1 MFGYLGFFKNYR
13 AAPRGAWR
21 NARGRACSPGPFDGR
36 AGPALLK
43 VGPLGEPSLPFGT
56 RGDVECTIGA
66 AAPFEKSG
74 KGCLAAGIPFFTAAC
89 QAGVAKRIGWS
100 RTCSGNGA
108 SRLRFGTAR
117 RAVPT
122 LGVRLF
128 TRIKLCSRC
137 LWHSAPLC
145 LHCG

>member
-1 MFGYLGFFKNYR
+1 MVGYLGFFREFPNR
-13 AAPRGAWR
+13 P
-21 NARGRACSPGPFDGR
+21 ARRVAERPR
-36 AGPALLK
+36 AGVLPGTFRWQARRLIYQK
-43 VGPLGEPSLPFGT
+43 SDGGGVPSLPFGT

-74 KGCLAAGIPFFTAAC
+74 KGCLAAGVPFFTAAC
-89 QAGVAKRIGWS
+89 QAGVARRIGWS

-128 TRIKLCSRC
+128 TRIKLCSRY
-137 LWHSAPLC
+137 LWH
-145 LHCG
+145 